1 VRIDSKPKLTVA
13 LLFLI
18 VLGGLIL
25 AYPAGQTILR
35 ESSKSGLFNVAPA
48 GSSWNTAVTCQ
59 PVLVTVRD
67 ILGSQLS
74 SNGGATFSGGY
85 GVSIPD
91 KRSINPPCNVNAK
104 LMLVEIHSIVLIDF
118 SAADECGDPGY
129 SPPIPSVYCD
139 STGNIE
145 DQNDHTFGSNY
156 NMVRIHTEN
165 DMDWKYH
172 SIAYPDAPMG
182 VPIDVQGFVY
192 WDPSHVSE
200 TWHSYSGWEL
210 HPLTAWRLSGQGQTL
225 TASFLSSPSS
235 PVVNTNVYFAGTAT
249 GGNPPYTY
257 AWTFGDGSTGTGA
270 SPSHAYTTSDV
281 FTVSLTITDS
291 AGGSSQVSNGVTVSS
306 PAPLVASYQY
316 LPSTPL
322 AAEMVTITASASGG
336 QPGYSYAWQFGDGAS
351 SGGNPIGHSYTAPG
365 SYVVILTATDS
376 VGHKATF
383 SETVSVLSSSPP
395 PLDTYFVFANP
406 SGVDLS
412 SQVSWQVM
420 DGSVQV
426 AASSPALLD
435 TTKTYVLNTF
445 YQNRLVESRVFSPQP
460 SVLIRVYMYPHQSAT
475 NGYVAFNSTINVFAI
490 TEQSGSRLRFTA
502 LSSDGTGASN
512 YMIIAKVPKSPALV
526 QKAGSDY
533 PFSFDQS
540 SNVVII
546 ETTALSD
553 WNLIFNSSPQPPP
566 PPQLQPPGS
575 QPQSHCQSCL
585 NTRGPVYFLSLLALG
600 AIVGLVLTLLVLTA
614 GARRRLRR
622 TRGTYYRRL
631 LIE

>member
-1 VRIDSKPKLTVA
+1 VQIDSKPKLTVA
-13 LLFLI
+13 FMFLI
-18 VLGGLIL
+18 ALGGLSL
-25 AYPAGQTILR
+25 AHPAGQTILSGSP
-35 ESSKSGLFNVAPA
+35 ESGLFKAAPT

-59 PVLVTVRD
+59 PVIATVRD
-67 ILGSQLS
+67 ILGSQLN

-104 LMLVEIHSIVLIDF
+104 QMLVEIHNVVLIDF

-129 SPPIPSVYCD
+129 SPPIPSAYCD

-156 NMVRIHTEN
+156 NMVRMHTEN

-192 WDPSHVSE
+192 WDPSHVAE
-200 TWHSYSGWEL
+200 AWHSYSGWEL
-210 HPLTAWRLSGQGQTL
+210 HPLTAWRLSGQGQPL

-235 PVVNTNVYFAGTAT
+235 PVVNTNVYFAAT
-249 GGNPPYTY
+249 PMGGSSPYMY

-270 SPSHAYTTSDV
+270 APSHAYTTSGV
-281 FTVSLTITDS
+281 YTVSLTVTDS
-291 AGGSSQVSNGVTVSS
+291 AGGSSQVSNVVSVSS

-322 AAEMVTITASASGG
+322 AAETVTLTASATGG
-336 QPGYSYAWQFGDGAS
+336 QPGYGYAWQFGDGAS
-351 SGGNPIGHSYTAPG
+351 ASGNPISHLYTTPG

-383 SETVSVLSSSPP
+383 SETISVLSSSPP
-395 PLDTYFVFANP
+395 PLNTYFVFANP

-412 SQVSWQVM
+412 NQLSWQVM
-420 DGSVQV
+420 DGDVQV
-426 AASSPALLD
+426 TSSSPALLD
-435 TTKTYVLNTF
+435 TTKVYFLNVF
-445 YQNRLVESRVFSPQP
+445 YQGRLVESRTFSPQP
-460 SVLIRVYMYPHQSAT
+460 SILITVYMYPHQSAT
-475 NGYVAFNSTINVFAI
+475 NGYIAFNSTINTFAI

-502 LSSDGTGASN
+502 LSAYGTGSSDH
-512 YMIIAKVPKSPALV
+512 MIIVKVPKSPALV
-526 QKAGSDY
+526 QRTGSDY

-540 SNVVII
+540 NNVVII
-546 ETTALSD
+546 ESPTLSD
-553 WNLIFNSSPQPPP
+553 WNLIFNTP
-566 PPQLQPPGS
+566 LQPPSPPTSQPPTS
-575 QPQSHCQSCL
+575 QPQSHCQICL

-614 GARRRLRR
+614 GARRRLRKTRR
-622 TRGTYYRRL
+622 TYHKRVL
-631 LIE
+631 LE